1 MTKKFCISGY
11 YGFDNFG
18 DETILNVLVENIK
31 AGVGQ
36 SQITVFSSN
45 PLKTEKLYNV
55 KSVYYFDLLSVI
67 KELLRCNYLISGGG
81 SLLQDVTSK
90 KSLVYYLA
98 VIAIAL
104 FFRKKVII
112 FAQGIGPINN
122 KILANITKMVLKKS
136 KYITV
141 RDNKSLS
148 LLNEWGIKANICNDP
163 VWNIKINK
171 KEKTDKIGIQLRN
184 FPSLKSEFINNLAL
198 CINKFYQ
205 DREIIIFSFQNKIDL
220 EICNKLKK
228 QLQIINPSINAKVV
242 ENISNEKIIND
253 ISELDSLI
261 AMRYHACLIGIKAKI
276 KVLPINYD
284 IKVETLSKDFN
295 LKNLDLNCT
304 LEHMKEIF
312 SDFRNLSRSYNIEKI
327 EKLNFNF
334 TELLENL

>member
-36 SQITVFSSN
+36 SQITIFSSN
-45 PLKTEKLYNV
+45 PLKTEKLYDV
-55 KSVYYFDLLSVI
+55 KSVYSFDLLSVI

-122 KILANITKMVLKKS
+122 KILANITKIILKKA

-141 RDNKSLS
+141 RDNKSLN
-148 LLNEWGIKANICNDP
+148 LLNEWGIKANICDDP

-171 KEKTDKIGIQLRN
+171 KEKANKIGIQLRN
-184 FPSLKSEFINNLAL
+184 FNSLTSEFIDKLAF
-198 CINKFYQ
+198 CINEFYR
-205 DREIIIFSFQNKIDL
+205 DKEIIIFSFQNKIDL
-220 EICNKLKK
+220 EICNQLKK
-228 QLQIINPSINAKVV
+228 HLQIINPSINVKVV
-242 ENISNEKIIND
+242 ENISNEKIIDD

-284 IKVETLSKDFN
+284 IKVENLAKDFN
-295 LKNLDLNCT
+295 LLNLDLNCT

-312 SDFRNLSRSYNIEKI
+312 SDFKNLSRAYNIEKI
-327 EKLNFNF
+327 ERLNFNF

>member
-148 LLNEWGIKANICNDP
+148 LLNEWGIEANICNDP

>member
-1 MTKKFCISGY
+1 MTRKFCISGY

-18 DETILNVLVENIK
+18 DETILKVLTEQIK
-31 AGVGQ
+31 KFKDN
-36 SQITVFSSN
+36 SEITVFSSN
-45 PLKTEKLYNV
+45 PLKTEEQYKV
-55 KSVYYFDLLSVI
+55 KSVYSFDLLLVI

-81 SLLQDVTSK
+81 SLLQDVTSN
-90 KSLVYYLA
+90 KSLIYYLL

-122 KILANITKMVLKKS
+122 KILANITKILLKKA

-141 RDNKSLS
+141 RDKKSLN
-148 LLNEWGIKANICNDP
+148 LLSKWGIEANICNDP

-184 FPSLKSEFINNLAL
+184 FHSLNPEFINDLAL
-198 CINKFYQ
+198 CIDKFYL
-205 DREIIIFSFQNKIDL
+205 DKEIIIFSFQNKIDL
-220 EICNKLKK
+220 EICNKLKE
-228 QLQIINPSINAKVV
+228 QIQRVNSEINVRVI
-242 ENISNEKIIND
+242 ENTSNEKIIDD

-261 AMRYHACLIGIKAKI
+261 AMRYHACLIGIKAGV

-295 LKNLDLNCT
+295 LKNLDLNCS
-304 LEHMKEIF
+304 LENMEYIF
-312 SDFRNLSRSYNIEKI
+312 ADFKNSSENYKTEQI

-334 TELLENL
+334 IELENKL

>member
-1 MTKKFCISGY
+1 MTKKICISGY

-18 DETILNVLVENIK
+18 DEMILKVLTEQIK
-31 AGVGQ
+31 NFKNN
-36 SQITVFSSN
+36 SEITVFSSN
-45 PLKTEKLYNV
+45 PLKTENLYNV
-55 KSVYYFDLLSVI
+55 KSIYSFDLLAVI
-67 KELLRCNYLISGGG
+67 KELLKCNYLISGGG
-81 SLLQDVTSK
+81 SLLQDVTSN
-90 KSLVYYLA
+90 KSLIYYLG
-98 VIAIAL
+98 VIAVAL

-122 KILANITKMVLKKS
+122 KILANITKMLLKKA

-141 RDNKSLS
+141 RDNKSLN
-148 LLNEWGIKANICNDP
+148 LLSKWGIEANICNDP

-184 FPSLKSEFINNLAL
+184 FPSLKPEFINDLAL
-198 CINKFYQ
+198 CIDKFYQ

-220 EICNKLKK
+220 EICNKLKE
-228 QLQIINPSINAKVV
+228 QIQRVNSEINVRVI
-242 ENISNEKIIND
+242 ENTSNEKIIDN

-261 AMRYHACLIGIKAKI
+261 AMRYHACLIGIKAGV

-295 LKNLDLNCT
+295 LKNLDLNCS
-304 LEHMKEIF
+304 LENMEYIF
-312 SDFRNLSRSYNIEKI
+312 ADFKNSSENYKTEQI

-334 TELLENL
+334 IELENNL

>member
-184 FPSLKSEFINNLAL
+184 FPSLKPEFINDLAL
-198 CINKFYQ
+198 CIDKFYQ